1 MLWNLTGSRLH
12 CKEKNVCPE
21 TPVENHSS
29 TFLEKRLGTAST
41 CLRGWSLAGLSIDA
55 PCDITKGPFTEQW
68 DLWHNTEK
76 NGANDRSKGR
86 TSQFCVGELEAS
98 YRTKFDI
105 VSSSVKLLGK
115 MYGLVTLWER
125 DFFFR
130 KVTHKQEVC
139 VREKLVWPFL
149 LAKKPKPFTSTQ
161 WSVIDRQ
168 QLSLPSSLQ
177 RQYWLSDSSHIPKRK
192 WPVSDGGEEE
202 GVVGEGGKR
211 KKSWRCVTALLTG
224 FPVSH
229 LIGHDSLL
237 GGVSSRPLLCTV
249 KESKSFHFFND
260 RRADIE
266 RSSV

>member
-55 PCDITKGPFTEQW
+55 PCDITKGPFTEQC

-115 MYGLVTLWER
+115 MYGLVTLR
-125 DFFFR
+125 VGFFFSEGD
-130 KVTHKQEVC
+130 TQTGSVC
-139 VREKLVWPFL
+139 EGETS
-149 LAKKPKPFTSTQ
+149 LAFST
-161 WSVIDRQ
+161 
-168 QLSLPSSLQ
+168 
-177 RQYWLSDSSHIPKRK
+177 
-192 WPVSDGGEEE
+192 
-202 GVVGEGGKR
+202 R
-211 KKSWRCVTALLTG
+211 KKTKTLHIHTAQRHRPTATLTSLFAAETVLTFWLL
-224 FPVSH
+224 PHPKEEVASKWWW
-229 LIGHDSLL
+229 
-237 GGVSSRPLLCTV
+237 GGGGSGGRRG
-249 KESKSFHFFND
+249 KE
-260 RRADIE
+260 E
-266 RSSV
+266 